1 MKFQIYDKIHYEKK
15 DGQIEKRIRFKN
27 TNFSLVS
34 FDGNFDMGQNLF
46 IFDKKFRF

>member
-1 MKFQIYDKIHYEKK
+1 MVKLKK
-15 DGQIEKRIRFKN
+15 EYVLKTLI
-27 TNFSLVS
+27 FSLVS